1 MILSIIVFFS
11 CIIFLIFLSYYQIKY
26 NFCLDKVSHNEKH
39 KILLELNKK
48 TPISGSFFFLPVI
61 LYFSYQIN
69 IFFSF
74 ICFLFFL
81 LGLLSD
87 FKITNSPK
95 FRLFLQFLLV
105 IIFLIFSREIK
116 IDTRIDL
123 LNDLMNHQVIR
134 VLICS
139 FFIVV
144 LINGFN
150 FIDGVNNLCS
160 LNFFLVTI
168 FLYLIVKDLLIFDFI
183 KSLYVLLLSLLVFII
198 FNFFGKNFLGD
209 GGVYGLSFF
218 LAIIIIKITTLNNQI
233 SPYFIANLLWYPAFE
248 NLFSI
253 FRRTFYKKKNYQADN
268 EHLHQLLFLYL
279 QKKKLFK
286 KKYIVS
292 SITGIL
298 INTYLLIVYYVGF
311 INYSETKF
319 QLIIILFTTASYLS
333 VYFMLKNDR

>member
-1 MILSIIVFFS
+1 MILNITIIFS
-11 CIIFLIFLSYYQIKY
+11 CIIYLIFLNANQIKY
-26 NFCLDKVSHNEKH
+26 NFCLDKVSKHEKH
-39 KILLELNKK
+39 KILLELNKQ
-48 TPISGSFFFLPVI
+48 TPISGSFFFLPII
-61 LYFSYQIN
+61 LYFSYHIS

-74 ICFLFFL
+74 FCFLFFL

-87 FKITNSPK
+87 LKIADSPK

-105 IIFLIFSREIK
+105 IIFLIFSKEIK
-116 IDTRIDL
+116 IDTRIDF
-123 LNDLMNHQVIR
+123 LNELMNNEIIR

-160 LNFFLVTI
+160 LNFFIITI
-168 FLYLIVKDLLIFDFI
+168 YLYLTAKDLLIFDFEL
-183 KSLYVLLLSLLVFII
+183 SLHILLLSLLIFVI

-209 GGVYGLSFF
+209 GSVYGLSFF
-218 LAIIIIKITTLNNQI
+218 LAIVIIQISTLSQQI

-253 FRRTFYKKKNYQADN
+253 FRRTFYKRKNYEADN
-268 EHLHQLLFLYL
+268 EHLHQLLFQYFE
-279 QKKKLFK
+279 KKKLFK
-286 KKYIVS
+286 QKYLLS
-292 SITGIL
+292 SATGII
-298 INTYLLIVYYVGF
+298 INIYLSTLYFIGF
-311 INYSETKF
+311 INYSETKL
-319 QLIIILFTTASYLS
+319 QIILILFTTVSYLG

>member
-1 MILSIIVFFS
+1 M
-11 CIIFLIFLSYYQIKY
+11 
-26 NFCLDKVSHNEKH
+26 
-39 KILLELNKK
+39 
-48 TPISGSFFFLPVI
+48 
-61 LYFSYQIN
+61 
-69 IFFSF
+69 
-74 ICFLFFL
+74 
-81 LGLLSD
+81 
-87 FKITNSPK
+87 
-95 FRLFLQFLLV
+95 
-105 IIFLIFSREIK
+105 
-116 IDTRIDL
+116 
-123 LNDLMNHQVIR
+123 
-134 VLICS
+134 
-139 FFIVV
+139 
-144 LINGFN
+144 
-150 FIDGVNNLCS
+150 
-160 LNFFLVTI
+160 
-168 FLYLIVKDLLIFDFI
+168 
-183 KSLYVLLLSLLVFII
+183 
-198 FNFFGKNFLGD
+198 
-209 GGVYGLSFF
+209 
-218 LAIIIIKITTLNNQI
+218 AIIIIKITTLNNQI

>member
-1 MILSIIVFFS
+1 MNLSIIVFFIS
-11 CIIFLIFLSYYQIKY
+11 IVYLVFLSSNQIKY
-26 NFCLDKVSHNEKH
+26 NFCLDKVSKNEKH
-39 KILLELNKK
+39 KILLKLNKQ
-48 TPISGSFFFLPVI
+48 TPISGSFFFLPLI

-87 FKITNSPK
+87 LKIADSPK
-95 FRLFLQFLLV
+95 IRLFLQFLLV
-105 IIFLIFSREIK
+105 ITFLIFSKEIK

-123 LNDLMNHQVIR
+123 LNEFMDHQTTR
-134 VLICS
+134 VLVCS

-160 LNFFLVTI
+160 LNFLLITI
-168 FLYLIVKDLLIFDFI
+168 FLYFTAKDLLIFDFER
-183 KSLYVLLLSLLVFII
+183 SLYILILPLLVFII

-218 LAIIIIKITTLNNQI
+218 LAIIIIKISILSQQI

-253 FRRTFYKKKNYQADN
+253 FRRTFYKKKNYEADN
-268 EHLHQLLFLYL
+268 EHLHQLLFLYF

-286 KKYIVS
+286 EK
-292 SITGIL
+292 
-298 INTYLLIVYYVGF
+298 YLLA
-311 INYSETKF
+311 
-319 QLIIILFTTASYLS
+319 QLLEY
-333 VYFMLKNDR
+333 